1 MTKFLEGMNF
11 DEDGIPPSGSQAS
24 KLTEM
29 VRKKLPEWI
38 ATEFAPMLEKS
49 MKDKG
54 VEVTL
59 RQSTQET
66 LNVDFRSHFDGHAYV
81 RSSVLLEFGARS
93 TGRPAEE
100 HAIACDAAAAV
111 PGVVFPT
118 TTVQA
123 MAVERTFWEKA
134 TAAHVYTLQQNLKK
148 DRFSRHWHD
157 LHYIYKSKHWP
168 LALKDV
174 ELAKKVA
181 THKSFFF
188 KEKDK
193 NSQVIDYA
201 KAVSGQMCMVPSG
214 DALKALEADYKTMQ
228 ESGITAADAPDF
240 GVIIDSC
247 REMEVA
253 INSNFKAMDS

>member
-1 MTKFLEGMNF
+1 M
-11 DEDGIPPSGSQAS
+11 
-24 KLTEM
+24 
-29 VRKKLPEWI
+29 
-38 ATEFAPMLEKS
+38 
-49 MKDKG
+49 
-54 VEVTL
+54 
-59 RQSTQET
+59 
-66 LNVDFRSHFDGHAYV
+66 
-81 RSSVLLEFGARS
+81 
-93 TGRPAEE
+93 
-100 HAIACDAAAAV
+100 
-111 PGVVFPT
+111 
-118 TTVQA
+118 
-123 MAVERTFWEKA
+123 
-134 TAAHVYTLQQNLKK
+134 
-148 DRFSRHWHD
+148 
-157 LHYIYKSKHWP
+157 
-168 LALKDV
+168 ALKDV